1 MSVSQQIKSLSRYV
15 IIPAAVTVGLSM
27 LLPKL
32 IFPITWPPVSALYP
46 MMLWVFA
53 LNLTQSSVFK
63 EINNRAVVKGFR
75 SLMITLIIFDLWLN
89 HHLNL
94 MMLPAMPFGGGWI
107 TPQMM
112 YLSVMAL
119 TVMVT
124 AFYAWRV
131 MRSMPS
137 ERMDASQEDAATEEL
152 VESNPSQAFERMD
165 ASQEDAAT
173 EELVESNP
181 SQALSKMFV
190 PTLMESLERV
200 SASIKP
206 RVNEEVFNLIIAEKN
221 KYSQA
226 AVERQFHSC
235 GNVSSFSTYQAD
247 CLEVLKHSDY
257 ESYYQKMQCS

>member
-63 EINNRAVVKGFR
+63 EIKNRSVVKGFR

-107 TPQMM
+107 TPQVM

-137 ERMDASQEDAATEEL
+137 ESMDASQKEAVTEEC
-152 VESNPSQAFERMD
+152 VEPNSSQ
-165 ASQEDAAT
+165 
-173 EELVESNP
+173 V
-181 SQALSKMFV
+181 SKMFTL
-190 PTLMESLERV
+190 TLMKELEQV
-200 SASIKP
+200 SDFIRP
-206 RVNEEVFNLIIAEKN
+206 RVNDKVFELITDEKN
-221 KYSQA
+221 HSSRA
-226 AVERQFHSC
+226 AVERYIDSC
-235 GNVSSFSTYQAD
+235 VNPNYQAE
-247 CLEVLKHSDY
+247 CLQVLNYDNY
-257 ESYYQKMQCS
+257 ESYFHQMHCS

>member
-152 VESNPSQAFERMD
+152 VESNPSQA
-165 ASQEDAAT
+165 
-173 EELVESNP
+173 
-181 SQALSKMFV
+181 LSKMFV

-226 AVERQFHSC
+226 AVERQIHSC

>member
-152 VESNPSQAFERMD
+152 VESNPSQA
-165 ASQEDAAT
+165 
-173 EELVESNP
+173 
-181 SQALSKMFV
+181 LSKMFES
-190 PTLMESLERV
+190 TLMEQLEQV
-200 SASIKP
+200 SDSIKP
-206 RVNEEVFNLIIAEKN
+206 RVNDKVFKLITDEKN
-221 KYSQA
+221 QSSRA
-226 AVERQFHSC
+226 AVERYIDSC
-235 GNVSSFSTYQAD
+235 VNPNYKAE
-247 CLEVLKHSDY
+247 CLQVLNYDNY
-257 ESYYQKMQCS
+257 ESYFQQMHCS

>member
-152 VESNPSQAFERMD
+152 VESNPSQA
-165 ASQEDAAT
+165 
-173 EELVESNP
+173 
-181 SQALSKMFV
+181 LSKMFV

-221 KYSQA
+221 KFSQA
-226 AVERQFHSC
+226 AVERQIHSC